1 MDQNRIQFAIAT
13 SWSILKTDFLRSIP
27 YDIEAIER
35 LLHDLKPLLRREKVT
50 GGLTSSLIGFAHIS
64 YHLRLIL

>member
-1 MDQNRIQFAIAT
+1 MDQNRSQFAIAT
-13 SWSILKTDFLRSIP
+13 SGSILKTDFLRSIP

-50 GGLTSSLIGFAHIS
+50 GGLTSS
-64 YHLRLIL
+64 